1 MRAAGEKLLYHSQ
14 SDSASATFMFVIRPL
29 LAAVLLIGSAH
40 PQTKSFSNYLGF
52 DRNNYPGDAAMSE
65 LRKTFSFTGYW
76 LNAPPG
82 GKSSSWLGKRK
93 LLRDKGFGF
102 LVLFNGRT
110 YSQLKK
116 SDPRALGEADG
127 KEAARLAG
135 VEGFPVK
142 SVIFLDQEEGGRL
155 LPEQRSYLHAWVDA
169 VIKAGY
175 AAGVY
180 CSGMASKEADGASVV
195 TARDIRENAGGR
207 KIEFFVAND
216 GCPPAPGCVMKDPR
230 VESNGIEFVTV
241 WQFAQSPRRKQ
252 YTASCARTYARDG
265 NCYAGKIFV
274 DLDVAM
280 SGDPSRGR

>member
-1 MRAAGEKLLYHSQ
+1 MVRLLF
-14 SDSASATFMFVIRPL
+14 T
-29 LAAVLLIGSAH
+29 AVLLIGLAQ
-40 PQTKSFSNYLGF
+40 PQTKLPSSYLGF
-52 DRNNYPGDAAMSE
+52 DRNNYPGDAAMGE
-65 LRKTFSFTGYW
+65 LRTTFSFTGYW

-82 GKSSSWLGKRK
+82 GRSSTWLGKRK
-93 LLRDKGFGF
+93 ALRDRGFGF

-116 SDPRALGEADG
+116 DDPRALGESDG

-135 VEGFPVK
+135 GERFPAK

-155 LPEQRSYLHAWVDA
+155 LPEQRSYLHAWVNA

-180 CSGMASKEADGASVV
+180 CSGMASKEAGGASVV
-195 TARDIRENAGGR
+195 TARDIRENAEGR

-216 GCPPAPGCVMKDPR
+216 ECPPAPGCVLKAPK
-230 VESNGIEFVTV
+230 VESGGVDFATV

-252 YTASCARTYARDG
+252 YTASCARSYAKDG
-265 NCYAGKIFV
+265 NCDAGGIFV
-274 DLDVAM
+274 DLDVAA